1 MIIFYLITIIFF
13 TTNVFSLIYSEGN
26 RQSNSFMKMGKDYFK
41 KLKTTR
47 LKIFDKFRSLQTTGL
62 FLVCTDVMAG
72 GIDIADIE
80 FDVPSSSTDFVR
92 RCGRTARIW
101 NRGAALKHQS
111 KGYLLYI
118 LKHLTVSK
126 VVSLPIHQLKFY
138 QTGLLLL
145 EMGSNLDGPID
156 VYLCLF

>member
-1 MIIFYLITIIFF
+1 
-13 TTNVFSLIYSEGN
+13 
-26 RQSNSFMKMGKDYFK
+26 MKMGKDYFK
-41 KLKTTR
+41 K

-126 VVSLPIHQLKFY
+126 VVSLPIHQLKFLSNWSVV
-138 QTGLLLL
+138 TG
-145 EMGSNLDGPID
+145 DGKQ
-156 VYLCLF
+156 LR